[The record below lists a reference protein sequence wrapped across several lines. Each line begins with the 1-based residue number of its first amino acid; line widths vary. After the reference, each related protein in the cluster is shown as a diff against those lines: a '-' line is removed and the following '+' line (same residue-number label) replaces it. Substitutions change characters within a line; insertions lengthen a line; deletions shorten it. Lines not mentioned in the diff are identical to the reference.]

1 MGSVRMKM
9 LFNFKLFSRIY
20 FSLILLSL
28 IIIGGTFGYMIVE
41 GWDLVDSFYMTI
53 ITVSTVGFS
62 EVHELS
68 KVGQL
73 FTAFLIVTSFGTFAY
88 AVSAITSYLVG
99 GEYIKYFKRYRNMKT
114 AEKMKNHVVVVGYG
128 RVGKKAAGELKVH
141 NTSFLV
147 IEADNDIIT
156 DYKEEEVTFLQGDAT
171 TDEMLINANIQ
182 NAQALITTLPSDAD
196 NLFVVLT
203 ARDLNPNLTII
214 SRASKVTSEK
224 KLRMAG
230 ANNVIMPDSLGG
242 SHMASLVITPDVVE
256 FLDLISFQGQHEVN
270 LEEVS
275 FEDLPK
281 DLQTKSIGEL
291 NSYELTGCNII
302 GMRDPSGEYHINPGP
317 STPLLPK
324 SKLFVLGNNEQIKK
338 LNSVLGI

>member
-1 MGSVRMKM
+1 MRM
-9 LFNFKLFSRIY
+9 LFNFKLFSRVY
-20 FSLILLSL
+20 FSLLLLTL
-28 IIIGGTFGYMIVE
+28 IIITGTIGYMTVE
-41 GWDLVDSFYMTI
+41 GWDVVDSFYMTI

-62 EVHELS
+62 EVHDLS

-99 GEYIKYFKRYRNMKT
+99 GEYIKYFRRYKNMKT
-114 AEKMKNHVVVVGYG
+114 AEKMKGHVVVVGFG
-128 RVGKKAAGELKVH
+128 RVGKKAAVQLKAHKTNFV
-141 NTSFLV
+141 V
-147 IEADNDIIT
+147 IEADNEIIT
-156 DYKEEEVTFLQGDAT
+156 DYKEEDITFMQGDAT
-171 TDEMLINANIQ
+171 TDDMLMLANIQ
-182 NAQALITTLPSDAD
+182 NAKALITTLPSDAD

-203 ARDLNPNLTII
+203 ARDINRNLTII
-214 SRASKVTSEK
+214 SRASKQSSEK
-224 KLRMAG
+224 KLKMAG

-242 SHMASLVITPDVVE
+242 AHMASLVTTPDVME
-256 FLDLISFQGQHEVN
+256 FLDLISVQGEHEVN

-302 GMRDPSGEYHINPGP
+302 GLRDPSGQYHINPGP

-338 LNSVLGI
+338 LNRVLGI